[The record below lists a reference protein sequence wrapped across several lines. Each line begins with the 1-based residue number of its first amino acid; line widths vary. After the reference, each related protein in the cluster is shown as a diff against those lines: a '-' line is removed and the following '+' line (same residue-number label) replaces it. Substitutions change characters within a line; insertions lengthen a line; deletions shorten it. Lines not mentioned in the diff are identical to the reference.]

1 MLEAQDERLSERRP
15 ARYALF
21 DDPDSLSDSLE
32 RRGAARRAEERR
44 GVLKAAHLMP
54 VAPVGFRD
62 LCHDLLQSVAAVIA
76 LVEGV
81 HRQTGL
87 AAEGQRRLA
96 QAGREGERLAAL
108 LGNFLEP
115 PAPVLVDLVELGRA
129 ATAHLTSRTAA
140 AVELVVEGRA
150 WVFGDPILLSRAL
163 SNLLQNAGQA
173 ASQDGRVRLAI
184 TCLDGVVVIDV
195 EDTGDAA
202 RDARAS
208 GHGLGL
214 TIVQAVID
222 SHHGVVSS
230 GPSDLG
236 GLRVRVRLPL
246 ALPDQEVR

>member
-21 DDPDSLSDSLE
+21 ADPVSLSDSLE

-44 GVLKAAHLMP
+44 GVLEEARLMP

-62 LCHDLLQSVAAVIA
+62 LCHDLVQSVATVIA

-87 AAEGQRRLA
+87 AVEGQRRLA
-96 QAGREGERLAAL
+96 QAGQEGERLAAL
-108 LGNFLEP
+108 LANFLEP

-129 ATAHLTSRTAA
+129 AVARLGALTAA
-140 AVELVVEGRA
+140 QVELAVQGRA
-150 WVFGDPILLSRAL
+150 WVIGDPILLSRAL
-163 SNLLQNAGQA
+163 TNLLQNAGQA
-173 ASQDGRVRLAI
+173 ASEQGRVRLGI

-202 RDARAS
+202 RDARPA